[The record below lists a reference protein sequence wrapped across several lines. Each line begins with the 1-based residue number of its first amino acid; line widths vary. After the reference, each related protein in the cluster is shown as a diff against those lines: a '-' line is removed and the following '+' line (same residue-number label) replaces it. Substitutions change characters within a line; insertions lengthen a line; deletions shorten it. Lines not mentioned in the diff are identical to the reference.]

1 MTGVIL
7 RLWPALLLGLL
18 TVGVATAGMGGW
30 AVWRAVAD
38 NRTIAALVD
47 RHDVAVADDA
57 PAELLF
63 ARTSFLVR
71 HDRLDEAQAL
81 AGPVERAGN
90 PAILAAFH
98 YTLANAR
105 LRRAVELLESSR
117 IDPAIPLVVLSKDG
131 YRRALRIDPGLWN
144 AKYNLDVAMRLIRDF
159 PQAAG
164 EEGTEEPP
172 PNAGKLWTDLPG
184 LPRGLP

>member
-1 MTGVIL
+1 MTGGLL
-7 RLWPALLLGLL
+7 RLWPAFLAGLL
-18 TVGVATAGMGGW
+18 VLGVAMAGAGGW
-30 AVWRAVAD
+30 ALWRVVAD
-38 NRTIAALVD
+38 NRAIAALVD
-47 RHDVAVADDA
+47 RHDVPVSDDA

-63 ARTSFLVR
+63 ARAAFLVR

-81 AGPVERAGN
+81 AGPVERTGN
-90 PAILAAFH
+90 PAIIAAFH

-105 LRRAVELLESSR
+105 LRRAVELLEASR

-159 PQAAG
+159 PQVPA

-172 PNAGKLWTDLPG
+172 PSAGKLWTDLPG